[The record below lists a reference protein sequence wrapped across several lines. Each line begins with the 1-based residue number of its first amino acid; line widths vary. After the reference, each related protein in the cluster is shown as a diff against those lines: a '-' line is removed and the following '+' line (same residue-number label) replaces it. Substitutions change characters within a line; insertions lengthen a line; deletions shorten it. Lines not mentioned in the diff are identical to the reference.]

1 MLSCLFQVWFVVMS
15 AVLVV
20 LLATASAAVVCLK
33 RRLRDNKIMLSSVHG
48 SKDHQLGHYN
58 GKNKHLSKTF
68 SVSPELFQVFELE
81 RPI

>member
-1 MLSCLFQVWFVVMS
+1 MS

-58 GKNKHLSKTF
+58 GKNNHLSNH
-68 SVSPELFQVFELE
+68 LM
-81 RPI
+81 